1 MDNKRWGATYITR
14 KLEEN
19 GHQAYF
25 AGGAVRDLIL
35 GKEPNDYDIATSAL
49 PDQVQKIFKNTKA
62 VGKAFGVILVQLNGD
77 EFEVA
82 TFRNDGDY
90 TDGRRPDS
98 VSFTRSPWDDAERRD
113 FTINA
118 LFYCPL
124 TNQIIDFVNGMKD
137 VQKCTVRFVGD
148 AYKRIEEDKLRM
160 LRLIR
165 FALKLDF
172 KMGSISF
179 HTVQSS
185 AHKIKEISPER
196 IKEELIKM
204 LELNKPK
211 RMFKLL
217 NASGLLHHILPEI
230 EALYGSEQDPVW
242 HPEGDVAKHSILTLE
257 NLNGENTLLKLA
269 GLFHDLGKPA
279 THEVRGGRIT
289 NRLHASV
296 GKDMVEEVMRRLKFS
311 NDEIETVS
319 ALVHNHM
326 KAHVAKNMKK
336 SKVKRLLQNEWAT
349 DLIKL
354 CRADQN
360 ASHKNTGSADY
371 LQNLL
376 DNLEPEELRPTPLL
390 TGRDL
395 IELGFNPGPV
405 FRKILDAV
413 MDAQLEGSVS
423 TREEA
428 LSIVS
433 NMEA

>member
-1 MDNKRWGATYITR
+1 MDNKRWGATYIVR
-14 KLEEN
+14 KLNEN
-19 GHQAYF
+19 GHQALF

-35 GKEPNDYDIATSAL
+35 GREPNDYDIATSAH
-49 PDQVQKIFKNTKA
+49 PEQVQKIFKNTKA
-62 VGKAFGVILVQLNGD
+62 VGKSFGVILVQLNGD

-98 VSFTRSPWDDAERRD
+98 VSFTRSAWEDAERRD

-124 TNQIIDFVNGMKD
+124 TNQILDFVNGMRDIEKG
-137 VQKCTVRFVGD
+137 TVRFVGD
-148 AYKRIEEDKLRM
+148 SLDRIEEDKLRM

-172 KMGSISF
+172 KMGATSF
-179 HTVQSS
+179 SAVQCHASDILNVSS
-185 AHKIKEISPER
+185 ER
-196 IKEELIKM
+196 IREELVKM
-204 LELNKPK
+204 LELNRPK

-217 NASGLLHHILPEI
+217 HKSGLLHYILPEI
-230 EALYGSEQDPVW
+230 EALINDEQDPTW
-242 HPEGDVAKHSILTLE
+242 HPEGNTFKHTLMTLE

-269 GLFHDLGKPA
+269 GLFHDVGKPA

-296 GKDMVEEVMRRLKFS
+296 GKEMTEEIMRRLKFS
-311 NDEIETVS
+311 NDEIETVT

-326 KAHVAKNMKK
+326 KAHVAKNMRK
-336 SKVKRLLQNEWAT
+336 SRVKRLLQNEWAP

-371 LQNLL
+371 LQGLL
-376 DNLEPEELRPTPLL
+376 DNLEPEELKPEPLIN
-390 TGRDL
+390 GHDL
-395 IELGFNPGPV
+395 INMGFKPGPI
-405 FRKILDAV
+405 FKKILDTV
-413 MDAQLEGSVS
+413 MDAQLEGTIS

-428 LSIVS
+428 LSIVR
-433 NMEA
+433 NME